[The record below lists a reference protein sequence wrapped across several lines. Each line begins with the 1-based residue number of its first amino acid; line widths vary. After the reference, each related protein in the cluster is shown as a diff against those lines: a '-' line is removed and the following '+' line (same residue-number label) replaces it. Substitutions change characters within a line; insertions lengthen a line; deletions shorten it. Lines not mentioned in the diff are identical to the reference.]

1 MRRPLAFF
9 RVITPRDIVFCFT
22 LVAVLTAATP
32 ARAQYVQIQSVE
44 VTPFIGVRFGG
55 TFELQPEG
63 AAPIGASL
71 RDAQSSGLSGGV
83 RFNDLSLVEFRWTQ
97 SISSLRFGYP
107 FGSVGQSLGDVTLNQ
122 FHADFT
128 QEWDIYEVKG
138 LRSYLTGS
146 VGATH
151 ISATRES
158 FTRFSFGLSAGLKQ
172 FIGSH
177 LAIRAEAG
185 WLPIWVAPEVGA
197 FACGTIGVGGCF
209 VVLDGTLMQQYEM
222 SIGPVIRF

>member
-1 MRRPLAFF
+1 MRTPVACLRGIDGTRIVLGLA
-9 RVITPRDIVFCFT
+9 
-22 LVAVLTAATP
+22 LVATFFAATP

-55 TFELQPEG
+55 TFEIQPED
-63 AAPIGASL
+63 AAQIQASF
-71 RDAQSSGLSGGV
+71 RDAQSTGLSGGV
-83 RFNDLSLVEFRWTQ
+83 RFNDLSLVEFRWSQ

-107 FGSVGQSLGDVTLNQ
+107 FGSVGQMLGDVTLNQ

-128 QEWDIYEVKG
+128 QEWDIHEVKG
-138 LRSYLTGS
+138 LRSYMTGS

-151 ISATRES
+151 ISAARES

-185 WLPIWVAPEVGA
+185 WLPIWVAPEVGG
-197 FACGTIGVGGCF
+197 FACGAIGVGGCF